1 MRHLTATV
9 DVVSNKLS
17 ELRIEISKPDVLVE
31 PIVGHIGLLQ
41 KVETQPLFDEG
52 YRAMEENLEN
62 LDKAYSIVNS
72 FRRISKYSRSQK

>member
-17 ELRIEISKPDVLVE
+17 ELRIEKSKPDVLVE
-31 PIVGHIGLLQ
+31 PVVGHIGLLQ
-41 KVETQPLFDEG
+41 KIEAKPLVEEG
-52 YRAMEENLEN
+52 YRAMEASLES

-72 FRRISKYSRSQK
+72 FRRISRYTRSGN